1 MTHSPRI
8 LSLASAATL
17 ALALSQPGLA
27 SPETAAV
34 GAPVPP
40 AAPMAGPAPSAT
52 AAAPAQPPAAA
63 PPAPAAEASPP
74 APEAAAPASEPA
86 AAAAPAAEPAAE
98 ATAAEARAAT
108 ETPAEA
114 ARARAETRRAEQD
127 VERNQRYQDLR
138 QRAAE
143 VGLELPETP
152 PWEAMPE
159 MPEPPAML
167 PHMGAAPDREAMRK
181 EREAMREYFKT
192 MTPEERKAMREAHW
206 QKMRERAAER
216 GMEMPETPPWEEAEK
231 RYKAA
236 QEQFDRY
243 RKIVDEMTEEQLEA
257 ARALFGRSEPP
268 TPPMQPMPPQ
278 MPPEMP
284 QRGFG
289 YGYGPQ
295 GGYPGYGPYQGGPG
309 AMGRGPMPYYEGG
322 MEQAPPPPRGAM
334 PY

>member
-1 MTHSPRI
+1 MTNTPRV

-17 ALALSQPGLA
+17 LLALSQPGLA
-27 SPETAAV
+27 AEETAATSV
-34 GAPVPP
+34 V
-40 AAPMAGPAPSAT
+40 
-52 AAAPAQPPAAA
+52 
-63 PPAPAAEASPP
+63 P
-74 APEAAAPASEPA
+74 APEAAAPAAAAAETA
-86 AAAAPAAEPAAE
+86 AAAAPAAGGSAAPGAEPAPAAE
-98 ATAAEARAAT
+98 APATTEAPAATPTPAEIARSRAEARQA
-108 ETPAEA
+108 
-114 ARARAETRRAEQD
+114 RRAEQD
-127 VERNQRYQDLR
+127 AERNQRYVELR

-152 PWEAMPE
+152 PWEAAMPDA
-159 MPEPPAML
+159 PAM
-167 PHMGAAPDREAMRK
+167 PSQAGAAAPDWQAMRQ
-181 EREAMREYFKT
+181 EREAMRERFKS
-192 MTPEERKAMREAHW
+192 MTPEERKAMRDAHW

-257 ARALFGRSEPP
+257 ARALFGHSEDMPQ
-268 TPPMQPMPPQ
+268 PMQPMAPQMPRQMPPQ
-278 MPPEMP
+278 MP
-284 QRGFG
+284 QGGYG

-309 AMGRGPMPYYEGG
+309 AAGPGSMPYYEGG
-322 MEQAPPPPRGAM
+322 MEQAPPPPRGAV